1 MHRQTTTLTA
11 TEITRTGFS
20 TKTCSD
26 RSIDL
31 CVLRDASIEL
41 FCVLR
46 DYESGTQDAEV
57 TNSMQISES
66 AVRPSLQFFSLSEK
80 CRMMNICRCQDKG
93 GTFSSV
99 ILSHWVLHL
108 HCLVS
113 SPYSA
118 PDSNPPSVA
127 QKFDTQPVYLTSQ
140 QIKAFS
146 WLNFELRCP

>member
-1 MHRQTTTLTA
+1 
-11 TEITRTGFS
+11 
-20 TKTCSD
+20 
-26 RSIDL
+26 
-31 CVLRDASIEL
+31 
-41 FCVLR
+41 
-46 DYESGTQDAEV
+46 
-57 TNSMQISES
+57 MQISES

-127 QKFDTQPVYLTSQ
+127 QKFDSQPVYLTSRLFLDL
-140 QIKAFS
+140 ILS
-146 WLNFELRCP
+146 WGVRNRKSRIRADIWCCSHRGLLIIYLLLSCSRQVRSRRVLRDKRERQCAWKLPPTREQCVFQVCS

>member
-1 MHRQTTTLTA
+1 ML
-11 TEITRTGFS
+11 
-20 TKTCSD
+20 

-41 FCVLR
+41 FCVLK

-57 TNSMQISES
+57 TNSVQISES
-66 AVRPSLQFFSLSEK
+66 AVRRSLQFFSLSEK
-80 CRMMNICRCQDKG
+80 CGMMNICRCQDKG

-99 ILSHWVLHL
+99 ILSHWGLHL

-127 QKFDTQPVYLTSQ
+127 QKFYSQPVYLTSRQ
-140 QIKAFS
+140 LNLFRDLILS
-146 WLNFELRCP
+146 WGVRNRVSPKRADISCCSPHRL